1 MSDTDEL
8 DYEVIVIGAGVAG
21 IYQIKRLVDLGV
33 HATVLEADAD
43 LGGTWFNN
51 RYPGARFDSE
61 SYTYGYSFSDAVLDE
76 WHWKENFS
84 GQPENLRY
92 LNFVADKF
100 DLRRHMQ
107 FDAKVEAARFDE
119 AGGFWRLTVGDGRT
133 LTCRFLI
140 MALGLLSMPTLP
152 RIEGMADFTGRSFHT
167 FDWPREPV
175 PLAGLKVAVIG
186 TGATAIQ
193 LIGEIAD
200 KVGALTVFQRRPNWC
215 APLNNSRISGAE
227 MADIR
232 TRYDEIFARCARTPG
247 GFEHEPDRRGFNEV
261 SRADRVALWDRL
273 YDGPGF
279 GIWLGNFREIFTD
292 EDANA
297 EISDYIADRIRGRVN
312 DPVVAEKLI
321 PRDHGFGVQRVPL
334 ETNYL
339 EAYNRDNVRLVDIS
353 EAPIE
358 RITAAGIRT
367 SDEDHEF
374 DIIVYATGFDAV
386 TGAYDH
392 IDIRGLGGVALGDRW
407 RDGPST
413 FLGMFVHGF
422 PNLLMPNGP
431 QSGSASTNFPR
442 GIEIGVDW
450 CTALLEH
457 MWEQGLT
464 LAHATAAAEERW
476 TAHITKMY
484 AKMLLRKAQSW
495 FTGYNSNV
503 EGHEAGKVRYVVYN
517 GGMPKYMA
525 TITDVAESGY
535 QGLDLSGDGA
545 AGAAGAEAVRP
556 AAE

>member
-1 MSDTDEL
+1 MSDMDEL

-232 TRYDEIFARCARTPG
+232 TRYDEIFARCARTLAASSMSPTAA
-247 GFEHEPDRRGFNEV
+247 V
-261 SRADRVALWDRL
+261 SMKYRAPTASR
-273 YDGPGF
+273 F
-279 GIWLGNFREIFTD
+279 GIGSMTD
-292 EDANA
+292 PGSGSGWA
-297 EISDYIADRIRGRVN
+297 ISARYLPTRTRTRRSRTISPIA
-312 DPVVAEKLI
+312 
-321 PRDHGFGVQRVPL
+321 
-334 ETNYL
+334 
-339 EAYNRDNVRLVDIS
+339 S
-353 EAPIE
+353 
-358 RITAAGIRT
+358 AAG
-367 SDEDHEF
+367 
-374 DIIVYATGFDAV
+374 
-386 TGAYDH
+386 
-392 IDIRGLGGVALGDRW
+392 
-407 RDGPST
+407 
-413 FLGMFVHGF
+413 
-422 PNLLMPNGP
+422 
-431 QSGSASTNFPR
+431 
-442 GIEIGVDW
+442 
-450 CTALLEH
+450 
-457 MWEQGLT
+457 
-464 LAHATAAAEERW
+464 
-476 TAHITKMY
+476 
-484 AKMLLRKAQSW
+484 
-495 FTGYNSNV
+495 
-503 EGHEAGKVRYVVYN
+503 
-517 GGMPKYMA
+517 
-525 TITDVAESGY
+525 
-535 QGLDLSGDGA
+535 
-545 AGAAGAEAVRP
+545 
-556 AAE
+556 